1 MTIDKI
7 IIVSNYVPPR
17 NSGAGQ
23 RAYNHAKYFKKLGYN
38 VSLIVQYP
46 FGSNL
51 LEFQKRNDIHDGLD
65 KHDILELSYGFEL
78 ENSEGLSK
86 LIKTFILIPKLLIE
100 LIKKIKSDQ
109 NKKIVVHGFSTSL
122 LVYLTIFVSLLKFKK
137 IASFIEITSLYPPGF
152 KFYDKSGLKNNI
164 FKFIYCKL
172 LSIPSKII
180 TLSPANNDNYNVF
193 MGSNSNSKLITNGID
208 IKKFFKENPQ
218 NRDKIRKKLNLPIET
233 PIIVYVG
240 SVHPYK
246 KRVDV
251 FLELI
256 NSMSKHENKVT
267 ACFLFIGNNDRT
279 KTHRKLTA
287 KLIEIADKS
296 SNINVL
302 FTGHVENVS
311 MYLKCSDIYILP
323 SEAEGLPNSVI
334 EAMACGLPVIMN
346 KINGIS
352 DFILTHGK
360 NGYIIN
366 DNKISDYITIIN
378 KLLTSPK
385 EYSKISQNALNCIEE
400 RFTDE
405 IVNQKYLNIY
415 SNILNKPQ

>member
-1 MTIDKI
+1 MAIGKI

-38 VSLIVQYP
+38 VKLIVQYP

-51 LEFQKRNDIHDGLD
+51 LEFQERNAIQDGME
-65 KHDILELSYGFEL
+65 KHEIVEFSYGFDL
-78 ENSEGLSK
+78 ENSKGISK
-86 LIKTFILIPKLLIE
+86 IIKTFILIPKLLLQ
-100 LIKKIKSDQ
+100 LIKRIKSDQ
-109 NKKIVVHGFSTSL
+109 SKTVVVHGFSSSL

-152 KFYDKSGLKNNI
+152 RFYGKSGLKNKI
-164 FKFIYCKL
+164 FTCIYRKL

-180 TLSPANNDNYNVF
+180 TLSPANNHNYSKF
-193 MGSNSNSKLITNGID
+193 MGRHSNSELITNGID
-208 IKKFFKENPQ
+208 TKKFFRENSI
-218 NRDKIRKKLNLPIET
+218 NRNKLRKKLNLPIET

-240 SVHPYK
+240 AVHPYK

-256 NSMSKHENKVT
+256 NSMGKHENKIDVR
-267 ACFLFIGNNDRT
+267 FLFIGNNDRT
-279 KTHRKLTA
+279 NTHRKLTA
-287 KLIEIADKS
+287 QLIEIAGNS
-296 SNINVL
+296 SNTNVQ

-311 MYLKCSDIYILP
+311 MYLKCADIYILP
-323 SEAEGLPNSVI
+323 SDAEGLPNSVI

-346 KINGIS
+346 KIEGIS
-352 DFILTHGK
+352 DFILKHK
-360 NGYIIN
+360 VNGYITKN
-366 DNKISDYITIIN
+366 NKISDYVTIIN
-378 KLLTSPK
+378 KLLTNPE
-385 EYSKISQNALNCIEE
+385 EYSKISQNARNCIAE

-405 IVNQKYLNIY
+405 IINQKYLNLYLKNLI
-415 SNILNKPQ
+415 S